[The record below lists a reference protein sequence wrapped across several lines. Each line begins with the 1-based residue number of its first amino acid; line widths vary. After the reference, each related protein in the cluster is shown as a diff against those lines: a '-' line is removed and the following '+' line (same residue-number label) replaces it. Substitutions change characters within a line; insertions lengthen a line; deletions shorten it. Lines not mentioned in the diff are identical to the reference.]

1 MGVMHLTLF
10 GGFAARLESGV
21 QIDIPTRK
29 AQAVLAYLALQPGK
43 ALSRDKLASLLWSD
57 RGDKQAH
64 GSLRQA
70 LTVLRKA
77 LDAIE
82 PPPLVIDRG
91 SVAIEPAAVEVDA
104 VAFDRLVAGST
115 SGDLEAAT
123 ALYQGDLLDGFV
135 VRDPVFEE
143 WLDGERARLHELMTR
158 ALTKLLDQKVTNGAG
173 DEAITLGQRLLTFD
187 RLHEPAHRTLMRLY
201 AARGQRD
208 AALQQY
214 EKCRELLDRE
224 LGVEPEAETEALYQA
239 ICEEQPVPGPIVA
252 PIETTASGIGMA
264 IPGRDW
270 RWVVVALAVV
280 LVAGAGML
288 AWLKPWAPRV
298 EPAVEANMA
307 FPLPDKPSIAVLPF
321 TNLSDELQQEYF
333 ADGMT
338 DDLITDLS
346 KVSGLFV
353 IARNTT
359 FAYKG
364 RAASIKQVAEDLGV
378 RYVLEGSVRRSGDQV
393 RVNAQLIDA
402 TTGGHLWAER
412 FDGGVENIF
421 AVQDAFV
428 REIVAALEL
437 NLSEG
442 EQQAIAQGHTR
453 DIEAREAFQRGWELY
468 LRFTPEDNAKAVAHL
483 EQAVELDPAYGRA
496 YAALGL
502 VYVRGCQWRWS
513 ESLGMSGGDAFRL
526 ARSNL
531 AESENH
537 PSSLT
542 KVASSQIHLYRK
554 RHEEAFTEA
563 ARAIALDPNDP
574 EAYVAMGLATITGG
588 RPEAG
593 LEFVETALR
602 LNPGHPNY
610 YVLAHGMAYFAMGDL
625 EQASAVLAEA
635 LERNPGAVELA
646 PLLAA
651 SYAHL
656 GRREEARA
664 ALLLRR
670 PAASQG
676 ELQNLAFIY
685 HFPYKWSSN
694 DPELSDRLS
703 DGLHIAALPLET
715 TVPGLADTLRHGDLV
730 ERRLAIQALGR
741 FGPAAA
747 DAVPAL
753 IETLDD
759 EITWMRSDAA
769 MALGQI
775 GPAAEA
781 AVPAL
786 TAIQDEKVVG
796 FYAKRA
802 LKQIAE
808 R

>member
-1 MGVMHLTLF
+1 MGVLHLKLL
-10 GGFAARLESGV
+10 GGFEAKLESGA
-21 QIDIPTRK
+21 QIEIPTRK

-77 LDAIE
+77 LETVD
-82 PPPLVIDRG
+82 PPPLVVDRG
-91 SVAIEPAAVEVDA
+91 SVAIEPGAIEVDA
-104 VAFDRLVAGST
+104 VAFDRLVAGSA

-135 VRDPVFEE
+135 VRDPIFEE
-143 WLDGERARLHELMTR
+143 WLDCERGRLHDLMTR
-158 ALTKLLDQKVTNGAG
+158 ALTKLLDQKTANGAG
-173 DEAITLGQRLLTFD
+173 DEAIALGQRLLTFD

-214 EKCRELLDRE
+214 ERCRELLDGE
-224 LGVEPEAETEALYQA
+224 LGVEPEAETDALYQA
-239 ICEEQPVPGPIVA
+239 ICEEQPIPARAVA
-252 PIETTASGIGMA
+252 PIEVPASGIGPVTA
-264 IPGRDW
+264 RRDW

-280 LVAGAGML
+280 LVAGTGML
-288 AWLKPWAPRV
+288 AWLRPWAPRV

-321 TNLSDELQQEYF
+321 TNLSDDPDQAYF
-333 ADGMT
+333 ADGMA

-364 RAASIKQVAEDLGV
+364 KAVTIKQVAEDLGV
-378 RYVLEGSVRRSGDQV
+378 RYVLEGSVRQSGEQV

-428 REIVAALEL
+428 REIVAALAL

-442 EQQAIAQGHTR
+442 EQQAIAQGNTR
-453 DIEAREAFQRGWELY
+453 NIDAREAFQRGWEHY
-468 LRFTPEDNAKAVAHL
+468 LRFTPEDNAKAV
-483 EQAVELDPAYGRA
+483 EQFKRAVGLDPEYGRA
-496 YAALGL
+496 YSALGM

-513 ESLGMSGGDAFRL
+513 EVLGMSGSAANSMAQHYLYEGEKHA
-526 ARSNL
+526 
-531 AESENH
+531 
-537 PSSLT
+537 SSLT
-542 KVASSQIHLYRK
+542 NVAASQIHLYND
-554 RHEEAFTEA
+554 RHDKAFTEA
-563 ARAIALDPNDP
+563 ARAVSLDPNDP
-574 EAYVAMGLATITGG
+574 EAHVSMALAMITTG

-593 LEFVETALR
+593 LEFVQTALR
-602 LNPGHPNY
+602 LNPSHPSH
-610 YVLAHGMAYFAMGDL
+610 YVLAHAMAYFSMDDL
-625 EQASAVLAEA
+625 EQTAAVLNEA
-635 LERNPGAVELA
+635 LQRDPEAVELA

-651 SYAHL
+651 TYAQL
-656 GRREEARA
+656 GRREEARV
-664 ALLLRR
+664 ALLQYR
-670 PAASQG
+670 PGASQI
-676 ELQNLAFIY
+676 ELQNLAFVY
-685 HFPYKWSSN
+685 HFPYDWTAK
-694 DPELSDRLS
+694 ERAIMDRLL
-703 DGLHIAALPLET
+703 DGLHIAALPSET
-715 TVPGLADTLRHGDLV
+715 TALSLADTLRHGDLA
-730 ERRLAIQALGR
+730 ERRFAVKALGR
-741 FGPAAA
+741 FGSSAA

-759 EITWMRSDAA
+759 EITWMRNDAA
-769 MALGQI
+769 IALGKI

-781 AVPAL
+781 AIPAL
-786 TAIQDEKVVG
+786 TAMQDEGAHLYYVTH
-796 FYAKRA
+796 A
-802 LKQIAE
+802 LKEI
-808 R
+808 RGY

>member
-1 MGVMHLTLF
+1 MGVLHLTLL
-10 GGFAARLESGV
+10 GGFEAKLESGA
-21 QIDIPTRK
+21 QIEIPTRK

-43 ALSRDKLASLLWSD
+43 ALSRDKMASLLWSD

-77 LDAIE
+77 LDPID
-82 PPPLVIDRG
+82 PPPLLIDRG
-91 SVAIEPAAVEVDA
+91 SVAIESAAVEVDA

-123 ALYQGDLLDGFV
+123 AIYQGDLLDGFV

-143 WLDGERARLHELMTR
+143 WLDCERARLHELMTR
-158 ALTKLLDQKVTNGAG
+158 ALTKLLDQKAANGAG
-173 DEAITLGQRLLTFD
+173 DEAIALGQRLLSFD
-187 RLHEPAHRTLMRLY
+187 PLHEPAHRTLMRLY

-208 AALQQY
+208 AALQQF

-239 ICEEQPVPGPIVA
+239 ICEEQPIPTPTVT
-252 PIETTASGIGMA
+252 PIEAAAADIGATT
-264 IPGRDW
+264 PGRDW

-288 AWLKPWAPRV
+288 AWMRPWAPRV

-321 TNLSDELQQEYF
+321 TNLSDDPDQEHS

-364 RAASIKQVAEDLGV
+364 KAVSIKQVAEDLGV

-412 FDGGVENIF
+412 FDGGVEDIF

-428 REIVAALEL
+428 REIVAALAL
-437 NLSEG
+437 NLSER

-453 DIEAREAFQRGWELY
+453 NIEAREAFQIGWEHY
-468 LRFTPEDNAKAVAHL
+468 LRFTAEDNATAVAHL
-483 EQAVELDPAYGRA
+483 EQAVELDPTYGRA

-513 ESLGMSGGDAFRL
+513 ESLGMSGNAAFGL
-526 ARSNL
+526 ARSYL

-542 KVASSQIHLYRK
+542 KVAASQIHLYDQ
-554 RHEEAFTEA
+554 RHEAAFTEA

-574 EAYVAMGLATITGG
+574 EAHVAMGLATITGG

-625 EQASAVLAEA
+625 EQAAAVLVEA
-635 LERNPGAVELA
+635 LGRDPGAVELA

-651 SYAHL
+651 TYAHL

-670 PAASQG
+670 PSASQG
-676 ELQNLAFIY
+676 ELQNMAFIY
-685 HFPYKWSSN
+685 HFPYKWGSN
-694 DPELSDRLS
+694 DSELSDRLT

-715 TVPGLADTLRHGDLV
+715 TVLVLADTLRHGDV
-730 ERRLAIQALGR
+730 TERRLAIQALGR
-741 FGPAAA
+741 FGSAAA

-759 EITWMRSDAA
+759 DTTWMRKDAVF
-769 MALGQI
+769 ALGKI
-775 GPAAEA
+775 GPPAEA
-781 AVPAL
+781 AIPAL
-786 TAIQDEKVVG
+786 TAIQDEKILG
-796 FYAKRA
+796 YYAKQA
-802 LKQIAE
+802 LDQIAE

>member
-1 MGVMHLTLF
+1 MSLNV
-10 GGFAARLESGV
+10 
-21 QIDIPTRK
+21 
-29 AQAVLAYLALQPGK
+29 AVLAYLALQPGK

-77 LDAIE
+77 LETVD
-82 PPPLVIDRG
+82 PPPLVVDRG
-91 SVAIEPAAVEVDA
+91 CVAIEPDAVEVDA
-104 VAFDRLVAGST
+104 VVFDRLVGGSA

-135 VRDPVFEE
+135 VRDPILEE
-143 WLDGERARLHELMTR
+143 WLNCERARLHELMTR
-158 ALTKLLDQKVTNGAG
+158 ALTKLLDEKAANGAG
-173 DEAITLGQRLLTFD
+173 DDAIALGQRLLTFD

-201 AARGQRD
+201 VARGQRD

-214 EKCRELLDRE
+214 ERCRELLDSE
-224 LGVEPEAETEALYQA
+224 LGVDPEAETEALYQA
-239 ICEEQPVPGPIVA
+239 ICEEQPIPAQTEA
-252 PIETTASGIGMA
+252 PIEAATSGMGTATA
-264 IPGRDW
+264 RRDW

-280 LVAGAGML
+280 LVAGTGML
-288 AWLKPWAPRV
+288 AWLRPWAPRV

-321 TNLSDELQQEYF
+321 TNLSDDPAQEYF
-333 ADGMT
+333 ADGMA

-364 RAASIKQVAEDLGV
+364 KAVTIKQVAEDLGV
-378 RYVLEGSVRRSGDQV
+378 RYVLEGSVRRSGEQM

-428 REIVAALEL
+428 REIVAALAL

-453 DIEAREAFQRGWELY
+453 NIDAREAFQRGWELY
-468 LRFTPEDNAKAVAHL
+468 LRFTPEDNAGAVAHL

-502 VYVRGCQWRWS
+502 VYVRSCQWRWS
-513 ESLGMSGGDAFRL
+513 EPLGMGGREAFRL
-526 ARSNL
+526 ARSYL
-531 AESENH
+531 ADSENH

-542 KVASSQIHLYRK
+542 KVVASQIHLYDERP
-554 RHEEAFTEA
+554 EEAFTEA

-574 EAYVAMGLATITGG
+574 EAHIAMGLATIVGG

-602 LNPGHPNY
+602 LNPSQPNH
-610 YVLAHGMAYFAMGDL
+610 YVLARGMAYFAMADL
-625 EQASAVLAEA
+625 EHAAAVLAQA
-635 LERNPGAVELA
+635 LEREPGAVELA

-651 SYAHL
+651 SYAQL

-664 ALLLRR
+664 ALLQYL
-670 PAASQG
+670 PGASQF
-676 ELQNLAFIY
+676 ELQFLGNAY
-685 HFPYKWSSN
+685 NFPYDWPSDDS
-694 DPELSDRLS
+694 ELSGRLA
-703 DGLHIAALPLET
+703 DGLHIAALPSET
-715 TVPGLADTLRHGDLV
+715 TALSLADTLRHGELW
-730 ERRLAIQALGR
+730 ERRLAIQALR
-741 FGPAAA
+741 RLGPAAA
-747 DAVPAL
+747 DAAPAL

-759 EITWMRSDAA
+759 EMWWMRKDAVIS
-769 MALGQI
+769 LGKI

-781 AVPAL
+781 AIPAL
-786 TAIQDEKVVG
+786 TAIQDDSTLG
-796 FYAKRA
+796 FHAKKA
-802 LKQIAE
+802 LKEIKSF
-808 R
+808 